1 MLQQGAVLPEDR
13 GAMHRGGFAFLRS
26 YPPPASRSFNRTASH
41 AAETAL
47 LTLQIRCVWLNAAGE
62 RIWSSTGGQYGG
74 RFYNACKSY
83 LEDLGT

>member
-13 GAMHRGGFAFLRS
+13 GAMRRGGFAFLRS

-41 AAETAL
+41 AAETT
-47 LTLQIRCVWLNAAGE
+47 LTLQIRCVCLNAAAE
-62 RIWSSTGGQYGG
+62 RIRSSTGGQHGG

-83 LEDLGT
+83 LEDLGS